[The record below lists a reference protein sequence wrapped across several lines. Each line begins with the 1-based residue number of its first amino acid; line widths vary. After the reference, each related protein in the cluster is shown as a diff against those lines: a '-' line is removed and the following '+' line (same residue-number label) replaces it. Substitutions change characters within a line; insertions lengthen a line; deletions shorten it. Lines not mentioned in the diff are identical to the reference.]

1 MGGVSKYIMEVKVI
15 GQMDNTIDHTFE
27 SANRVYD
34 VGGCCPTIN
43 TCGGGGLQPK
53 IIQEVKELGFMDN
66 VNTEN
71 IIIGGEQEHQAIKK
85 DGVCTTLTS
94 SMGTGGGYVPMV
106 LTEQSI
112 VAMRGRNPE
121 NPSDRT
127 VGAPTEQRLEPN
139 SQGICNTLTSVT
151 KDNLVLEKNIAA
163 LRMVRTEEG
172 KALRKQYE
180 NHEITHGFNEH
191 RVAEPRED
199 GCSNTLSTVQKDNML
214 LETVRIKQAT
224 KDGYIECKVGGV
236 ADLSFPDST
245 TRRGR
250 VQDGGDVCPTLMAG
264 EQDICRIEKKCISTK
279 GKENDVASTILS
291 SYERLNMTGFNA
303 DNGVLETKVI
313 NPLKGL
319 SDNGWH
325 FEQNVYDSEGIVR
338 SVKAGGGS
346 GNIPKVIETQ
356 YRIRKL
362 TPRECYRLM
371 AVPEES
377 IDKMLEVN
385 SNTQCYKQAG
395 NSIVVNCLV
404 AIFSQMGI
412 QGIPRWNEGL
422 SEKYK

>member
-1 MGGVSKYIMEVKVI
+1 MESVRIGGLYDGDTKHQAGSVWDKNKLAP
-15 GQMDNTIDHTFE
+15 TIDTMQ
-27 SANRVYD
+27 
-34 VGGCCPTIN
+34 GGYREPM
-43 TCGGGGLQPK
+43 
-53 IIQEVKELGFMDN
+53 IIDEVKELGFMDN
-66 VNTEN
+66 ETQQIKVLTEN
-71 IIIGGEQEHQAIKK
+71 VIIGGEQKHQAIKK

-106 LTEQSI
+106 VSEQSI

-151 KDNLVLEKNIAA
+151 KDNLV
-163 LRMVRTEEG
+163 M
-172 KALRKQYE
+172 
-180 NHEITHGFNEH
+180 
-191 RVAEPRED
+191 
-199 GCSNTLSTVQKDNML
+199 
-214 LETVRIKQAT
+214 ETVRIKQAT

-291 SYERLNMTGFNA
+291 GYERSNMTGFNA
-303 DNGVLETKVI
+303 DNGVLE
-313 NPLKGL
+313 
-319 SDNGWH
+319 
-325 FEQNVYDSEGIVR
+325 NV
-338 SVKAGGGS
+338 
-346 GNIPKVIETQ
+346 NTQ

-371 AVPEES
+371 AVPEKD

-395 NSIVVNCLV
+395 NSIVVNCLI

-422 SEKYK
+422 NEKYK